1 MTVVMKPCKV
11 PWSVSPTMSGL
22 TLTHMETDVAPECSI
37 VFGGGRM
44 DPNGLTDMRRIELQF
59 VTASHVRAATK
70 HDDDDIEAS
79 GFHIVGGY
87 DGPGQGYLNWRK
99 RNWCDTGICPDPGFY
114 VATES
119 DWLRSATMKYGYAP
133 KHFILAGRDCYM
145 EIIAG
150 SFSWREWL
158 WLDGPRDN
166 YQHASDVVGSG
177 HGTE

>member
-22 TLTHMETDVAPECSI
+22 TLTYMEPDVAPECSI
-37 VFGGGRM
+37 VFGAGRM
-44 DPNGLTDMRRIELQF
+44 GPHERTDSRRIELQF
-59 VTASHVRAATK
+59 VMASHVRASPK
-70 HDDDDIEAS
+70 RDDEDIEAS
-79 GFHIVGGY
+79 GFHIVGRY
-87 DGPGQGYLNWRK
+87 DGPSQGYLKWITRNWR
-99 RNWCDTGICPDPGFY
+99 DTGICPDPGFY

-119 DWLRSATMKYGYAP
+119 DWLRSATMKYGHAP
-133 KHFILAGRDCYM
+133 KHFILKGRECYM
-145 EIIAG
+145 EILAE

-158 WLDGPRDN
+158 WPDGARDI